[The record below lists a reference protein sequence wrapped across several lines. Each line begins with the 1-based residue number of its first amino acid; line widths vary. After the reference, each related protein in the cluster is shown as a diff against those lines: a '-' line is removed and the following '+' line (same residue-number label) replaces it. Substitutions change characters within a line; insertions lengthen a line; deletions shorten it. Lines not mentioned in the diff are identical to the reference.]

1 MGKPQM
7 SVSFDSIPSVDDAV
21 EKLSINDTGHTAVS
35 RLRRQLPEKPVVCIL
50 GSTTFNDP
58 KTEEK
63 VTNIAF
69 CFRECL
75 RQRAAFVTG
84 GMDGVQLTFAK
95 TFEGTNLFQILPQGK
110 KSDFPYGTDLH
121 AGATHEQRQEVFGLL
136 GHLYLT
142 VEGGPGVAKEARI
155 AVNNG
160 ACVIPLVS
168 SGGASGGL
176 FDFPKECFQKP
187 IWAPEPRWSLLQ
199 QKEAAASEVAAAVT
213 DLMELY
219 LDILDRLR

>member
-1 MGKPQM
+1 MQQ
-7 SVSFDSIPSVDDAV
+7 SI
-21 EKLSINDTGHTAVS
+21 SIVYANY
-35 RLRRQLPEKPVVCIL
+35 
-50 GSTTFNDP
+50 NDP

-69 CFRECL
+69 CFRERL

-187 IWAPEPRWSLLQ
+187 IWAPELRWSLLQ